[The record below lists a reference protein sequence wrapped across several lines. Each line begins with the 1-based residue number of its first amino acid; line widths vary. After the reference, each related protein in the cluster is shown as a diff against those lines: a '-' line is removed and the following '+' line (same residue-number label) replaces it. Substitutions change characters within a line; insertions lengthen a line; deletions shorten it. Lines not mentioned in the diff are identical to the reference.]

1 MTQHTMA
8 MTETMNNETLPPI
21 AQAAW
26 EAYMRMSA
34 TKNTYY
40 EFLQSLDQKYEKG
53 QSPSEEENKELE
65 IMLKAH
71 SETVS
76 EFNDAMRA
84 VEDPDDRMLLL
95 KKMG

>member
-1 MTQHTMA
+1 
-8 MTETMNNETLPPI
+8 MTEAIDNELPAI

-40 EFLQSLDQKYEKG
+40 EFLQSLDQKYDKG
-53 QSPSEEENKELE
+53 ETPSEDENKELE
-65 IMLKAH
+65 VMLQAH
-71 SETVS
+71 SKTVS
-76 EFNDAMRA
+76 AFNDAMRA